1 MTHVG
6 FLYNAQSHHILH
18 SLPIACE
25 LSRLYAD
32 CQVVVLARTE
42 AQRALARDL
51 AAFYPGHRLQFE
63 ILNVPVPL
71 RLPKRLPGT
80 KSLILLANRRRLASF
95 DALVVP
101 ERTSLRLRRYGITR
115 PKFIHTF
122 HGSSG
127 HDRTD
132 DPRLALFDLLLAPS
146 AKRLERLAGTG
157 SVRPGHAAVIG
168 YSKLDLVRR
177 IGSSQPP
184 LFANGRPV
192 VLYNPHH
199 AEHKSSWVACG
210 RQVLEHFA
218 KQTDYNLVFA
228 PHVRLFDP
236 PERKYEAFN
245 EFMGLD
251 HVIIDLGSDRS
262 VDMTYTLGADVYLGD
277 ISSQV
282 FEFIIRPRPCIFL
295 NPRNLAWRGDADFA
309 SWHLGPVIERQDD
322 LDRTLATRTAWQATF
337 AAAQQA
343 AAAEAFPEMATPAP
357 TLGAHAIAR
366 FLRDGELRSQ
376 RDGDQPELL
385 NGAA

>member
-1 MTHVG
+1 MTDVG

-32 CQVVVLARTE
+32 YRVVVLARSE
-42 AQRALARDL
+42 AQLALARSL
-51 AAFYPGHRLQFE
+51 AAYYPGHRLHFE
-63 ILNVPVPL
+63 TLAVPAPL

-101 ERTSLRLRRYGITR
+101 ERTSLRLKRYGITR

-127 HDRTD
+127 HDRID
-132 DPRLALFDLLLAPS
+132 DPRLGLFDLLLAPS
-146 AKRLERLAGTG
+146 AKRLDRLTGTG
-157 SVRPGHAAVIG
+157 SVRLGHAAVIG

-177 IGSSQPP
+177 IGLSRPP
-184 LFANGRPV
+184 LFANDLPI

-199 AEHKSSWVACG
+199 GEKKSSWFTVG

-218 KQTDYNLVFA
+218 KRTDYNFIFA
-228 PHVRLFDP
+228 PHIRLFDP
-236 PERKYEAFN
+236 PERKYEAFRD
-245 EFMGLD
+245 FMGLK
-251 HVIIDLGSDRS
+251 HMIIDLGSDRS
-262 VDMTYTLGADVYLGD
+262 IDMTYTSAADVYLGD

-282 FEFIIRPRPCIFL
+282 FEFIVRPRPCIFL
-295 NPRNLAWRGDADFA
+295 NPQRLAWQNDPDFA
-309 SWHLGPVIERQDD
+309 SWQLGPVIERLDD
-322 LDRTLATRTAWQATF
+322 LGETLATRAAWQPAY

-366 FLRDGELRSQ
+366 FLRNGELRSEES
-376 RDGDQPELL
+376 DGPHDLS
-385 NGAA
+385 GAA